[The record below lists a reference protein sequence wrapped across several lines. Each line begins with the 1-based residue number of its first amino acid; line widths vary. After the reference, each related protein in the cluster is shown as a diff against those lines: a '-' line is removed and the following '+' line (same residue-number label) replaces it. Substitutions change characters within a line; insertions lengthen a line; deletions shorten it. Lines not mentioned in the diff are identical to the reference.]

1 MRIIS
6 SDHFLIHDE
15 EIQKESPVQL
25 TVSWEWENQN
35 QLGEERGEVAV
46 QGKRGARVLVGEEV
60 RSCHIPLY

>member
-35 QLGEERGEVAV
+35 QLGEGRGERGGSRA
-46 QGKRGARVLVGEEV
+46 GKERCEGVGW
-60 RSCHIPLY
+60 

>member
-15 EIQKESPVQL
+15 EIQKESPVEL
-25 TVSWEWENQN
+25 AVSWEWENQN

-46 QGKRGARVLVGEEV
+46 QGKRGAKV
-60 RSCHIPLY
+60 